1 MSAISAPAG
10 PLQRQPGWQ
19 QRLAAVANERRTLP
33 YAYGTTDCSCFARA
47 AIEAVTGRVL
57 VADAKPKSKI
67 AAARV
72 MKRRGW
78 HTVEEMMTDLLGAAC
93 EPILTQSGDI
103 VSYRMGGEMH
113 LAVRFGDTA
122 LSPLSNG
129 LGVIAPQRWHSGWK
143 VG

>member
-1 MSAISAPAG
+1 MTVF
-10 PLQRQPGWQ
+10 LTRLPGWEK
-19 QRLAAVANERRTLP
+19 RLADVANERRTM
-33 YAYGTTDCSCFARA
+33 AYVYGSTDCWCFTRA
-47 AIEAVTGRVL
+47 AVEAVTGHVL
-57 VADAKPKSKI
+57 LADMKPPASMI

-78 HTVEEMMTDLLGAAC
+78 CSVEAMISELIGCSVDPGT
-93 EPILTQSGDI
+93 TTSGDI
-103 VSYRMGGEMH
+103 VSYRMRGEMH

-129 LGVIAPQRWHSGWK
+129 LGVIAPQRWCRGWK